1 MITPA
6 AVIATPITAVTTAY
20 RREWLT
26 PLLAEATLP
35 PANIAAIA

>member
-6 AVIATPITAVTTAY
+6 ATIARPMTTVTTAY

-26 PLLAEATLP
+26 PRLAEATLP